1 MATVRRAGFGS
12 VFEVEN
18 EKVGIGTTGTATN
31 TLQVLGNAASSNA
44 AVIGISTIPQY
55 KGFLDKNTNLR
66 SSVIDIERQSGSMT
80 NIIIDGDVVVSSAT
94 TFCSSVNQL
103 TVTNSFGVPT
113 GNTDDRV
120 HCQTAGSTRFN
131 EDLGTLEFY
140 TGEQWM
146 VVNSKVDNGTSGR
159 GVFVGGNS
167 PSNTQE
173 EEIDFINIQSG
184 GNSQSFGSL
193 NPARRLLAGLGNRIR
208 GIHAGGI
215 DPDNN
220 YLDTIEYITIATKGN
235 PIDFGN
241 LTATNLGLNALA
253 SSTRGVFTGGYRPS
267 PTKAI
272 DVIQYVEIMTLGNA
286 LDFGD
291 LSYPRYQPGSCS
303 SPTRGVVAAGQAN
316 PANLTHIDYITIA
329 SKGNGKTFGDLGNDA
344 YGGSSGASSTRGIF
358 GGFENDKKHIHYV
371 TIASTGNSVYFGDL
385 NTSFS
390 SCASG
395 TVSSQTRAVIA
406 GGRNPASVNTIES
419 VEIASTG
426 NAVDFGDRILKSQQF
441 GGLSDSHGGLGGGF

>member
-31 TLQVLGNAASSNA
+31 TLQVLGNVVSSDA

-94 TFCSSVNQL
+94 TFCSGVNQL

-146 VVNSKVDNGTSGR
+146 VVNSKIDTGSSGR
-159 GVFVGGNS
+159 GVFFGGYIS
-167 PSNTQE
+167 PSHQNT
-173 EEIDFINIQSG
+173 IDFINIQSG
-184 GNSQSFGSL
+184 GNSQAFGTLSVGTRI
-193 NPARRLLAGLGNRIR
+193 NTALANNIR
-208 GIHAGGI
+208 GLNCGGFETPTSFS
-215 DPDNN
+215 DR
-220 YLDTIEYITIATKGN
+220 IEYITIATKGN
-235 PIDFGN
+235 PIDFGD
-241 LTATNLGLNALA
+241 LTDARYSPIGVA
-253 SSTRGVFTGGYRPS
+253 SRTRGVICTGRNSSGR
-267 PTKAI
+267 TNII
-272 DVIQYVEIMTLGNA
+272 DYVEIMTLGNA

-291 LSYPRYQPGSCS
+291 TTFAVYQPSGCS
-303 SPTRGVVAAGQAN
+303 SPTRGIVAAGQAS
-316 PANLTHIDYITIA
+316 PQGDLSHIDYITIA
-329 SKGNGKTFGDLGNDA
+329 SKGNGRTFGDLGNNA

-358 GGFENDKKHIHYV
+358 GAFENDKKHIHYI

-385 NTSFS
+385 NTPFS

-406 GGRNPASVNTIES
+406 GGRNPANVNTIES

-426 NAVDFGDRILKSQQF
+426 NAVDFGDRMIKAQQF
-441 GGLSDSHGGLGGGF
+441 SGLSDSHGGLGGGF